1 MIWPFSR
8 SSKAAPSNAGATAPL
23 RQAVEIDC
31 AEVDKMM
38 SDLIPGA
45 MGDGTDGQ
53 GRRFSIQRYT
63 SRTTGKDYDCVST
76 AGEGRRCLEWP
87 AFEGPEKRSDKAR

>member
-1 MIWPFSR
+1 LIWPFSR
-8 SSKAAPSNAGATAPL
+8 SAKPARSNAGDAAPL

-45 MGDGTDGQ
+45 LGDGIDGK
-53 GRRFSIQRYT
+53 GRAFSILRYT
-63 SRTTGKDYDCVST
+63 SRTTGKDYDCVFTS
-76 AGEGRRCLEWP
+76 GEGRRCLEWP
-87 AFEGPEKRSDKAR
+87 PFEQSEQRSDGAR

>member
-8 SSKAAPSNAGATAPL
+8 SAKAAPSNADAAAPL

-38 SDLIPGA
+38 SDLIRGA
-45 MGDGTDGQ
+45 LGDGIDGQ
-53 GRRFSIQRYT
+53 GRHFSIQRYT
-63 SRTTGKDYDCVST
+63 SRTTGKDYDRVFT
-76 AGEGRRCLEWP
+76 QGEGRRCLEWP
-87 AFEGPEKRSDKAR
+87 PFERPEQQSGKAR